1 MVKKFGPLYVKDV
14 IPAKAYPG
22 QEVTNQ
28 MIAVWN
34 VLVVD
39 AKMSDDM
46 AYNIVKTVFERKDE
60 LVRVHKE
67 AQNIEYKFQTNGA
80 AVIPFHP
87 GARKY
92 FAEKGIKL
100 N

>member
-14 IPAKAYPG
+14 IFAKAYPG
-22 QEVTNQ
+22 QDVANQ
-28 MIAVWN
+28 MISVWN

-39 AKMSDDM
+39 AKMSDEL
-46 AYNIVKTVFERKDE
+46 AYNIVKTIFERKEE

-67 AQNIEYKFQTNGA
+67 AQNIEYKYQTNNA

-87 GARKY
+87 GARRF